1 MTVLGALLTL
11 GVTCSES
18 FSVAAISPPA
28 VIKPIVVTMASIKR
42 LCIMLILAIAIVGP
56 PSRSALRRDKSGLIV
71 EFDAILPRVIVGD
84 RGALGSRRGVFRNR
98 IGTEALA
105 GDQRGAEHRHRAQ
118 QHCSDPFTHDVL
130 TVISLGGVGRDRPA
144 VRT

>member
-42 LCIMLILAIAIVGP
+42 LFIMLILAIASVSP
-56 PSRSALRRDKSGLIV
+56 PSRSARGRDKSGSIV
-71 EFDAILPRVIVGD
+71 EFDAILPRVIIGD
-84 RGALGSRRGVFRNR
+84 RGARGSRRGVFRKR
-98 IGTEALA
+98 IRAEALA
-105 GDQRGAEHRHRAQ
+105 CDQSGAEHRHCAQ
-118 QHCSDPFTHDVL
+118 
-130 TVISLGGVGRDRPA
+130 
-144 VRT
+144 